1 MEGLKMKIKNF
12 IIGIVIIVIGIFIIS
27 GINNIDNTYKK
38 NCAITSIKGDNI
50 YITDENGYMFSFKG
64 NGYEDGETLQV
75 TFNDNHTSN
84 INDDIIIKV
93 IKK

>member
-12 IIGIVIIVIGIFIIS
+12 IIGIVIIVICIFIVS

-38 NCAITSIKGDNI
+38 NCTVTSIKGDNI
-50 YITDENGYMFSFKG
+50 YITDENGYTFSFKG
-64 NGYEDGETLQV
+64 NGYEDGETVQV
-75 TFNDNHTSN
+75 SFNDNHTSN
-84 INDDIIIKV
+84 IKDDIIIKV